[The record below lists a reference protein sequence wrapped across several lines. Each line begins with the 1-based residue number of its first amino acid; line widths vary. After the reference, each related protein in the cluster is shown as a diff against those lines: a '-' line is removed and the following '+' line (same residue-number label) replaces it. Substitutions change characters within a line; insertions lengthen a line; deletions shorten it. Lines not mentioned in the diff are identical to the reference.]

1 MFCPPIRRRALAR
14 AQRSQNAWCAKDHGT
29 LAPCS
34 TLSICDLGGASPPVA
49 AFANLGL
56 TKLVFTK
63 LVFTQH
69 SELGPRAQRSQHAW
83 CAKDHCS
90 LAPCSTLSICDL
102 GGASPPVAAFANL
115 GITKLGFKQHSELG
129 TRGDTAIFRGDELEG
144 HELEGTLLFFGW
156 CLRTARTLFTG
167 SHLVSLYRQSV
178 RRKGPLSWPCGAAAN
193 TFAFERAK
201 R

>member
-1 MFCPPIRRRALAR
+1 MRPKTRRGRKHLIAESGITFCDRKHYRKTCNRASKISAGVGSPCRRDPGSPFFLYGQHNRTTCSHALAM
-14 AQRSQNAWCAKDHGT
+14 
-29 LAPCS
+29 
-34 TLSICDLGGASPPVA
+34 
-49 AFANLGL
+49 AF
-56 TKLVFTK
+56 
-63 LVFTQH
+63 
-69 SELGPRAQRSQHAW
+69 GPNPSCKQ
-83 CAKDHCS
+83 
-90 LAPCSTLSICDL
+90 
-102 GGASPPVAAFANL
+102 
-115 GITKLGFKQHSELG
+115 LGFKQHSELG